1 MKPEAAAH
9 PSRRGFLALSGT
21 GLYVFFAA
29 PSAGFQQ
36 PAAAPAYPSDWN
48 AYLRIGGDGRV
59 TCFTGKVELGQG
71 TTTGLALLV
80 AEELDV
86 AFDSVDMVMADTGV
100 CPWDRATV
108 GSLGI
113 MQFGPVLRKAVA
125 EARAVLVEMAA
136 ERLGAP
142 SGRLRV
148 ETGIVSDSAAPEKR
162 VTYAQ
167 LAGGKRIERYVQEA
181 RPKPVPAHRVEGQ
194 SPRRKDAVDKV
205 TGKAKYS
212 ADVILP
218 GMLYAR
224 VLRPPVLGANL
235 KSVDTGATAKLPGV
249 LVIQDEGLVAVL
261 HQRPD
266 VAADAF
272 ELLKAEFEPPPPEP
286 DDQTIFDHLVKNAP
300 TAQLVGEKGNL
311 AEGKKRAAAVIERR
325 YRNGYI
331 AHAFLE
337 TYSALAHVEGDRAT
351 VWASTQV
358 PFRTKTEVAQAIRVP
373 ANNVRVIASYVG
385 GAFGGKCYGAPPVD
399 AARLSRIA
407 GKPVQVVFDRAEEFR
422 FGRMCPAAVVDV
434 RAGLT
439 AEGKLAFWDF
449 RAYGGG
455 PQESQS
461 FYDAPDQRTTS
472 AGSWQQSA
480 NPPGLHPLGVGTWRA
495 PAGLTN
501 TFARESHIDIL
512 AAHAG
517 ADPLEFRLQNLS
529 DRRMRRALE
538 AAAER
543 FGWKPSKA
551 PSGRGVGVACGIYTG
566 TYMVTM
572 AQLDVDPK
580 TGRVKLNRVVFVH
593 DQGTTVFPDGTK
605 QQIEGSVIMGLGYAL
620 SEEVHFRGGEVLTRN
635 FDSYEIPRFSA
646 IPRIETVLLDN
657 PEAPVTGCGEP
668 PVITIG
674 ALVANAIHD
683 ATGARMLRLPM
694 TPERLL
700 AEIKTPAANA

>member
-1 MKPEAAAH
+1 MKAAQ
-9 PSRRGFLALSGT
+9 PSRRGFLAVSGT

-29 PSAGFQQ
+29 PAAGFQQ
-36 PAAAPAYPSDWN
+36 AATAPGYPSDWN

-71 TTTGLALLV
+71 TTTGLALVV

-113 MQFGPVLRKAVA
+113 MQFGPVLRKAAA
-125 EARAVLVEMAA
+125 EARAVLLEMAA
-136 ERLGAP
+136 ERLGA
-142 SGRLRV
+142 SAGRLRV
-148 ETGIVSDSAAPEKR
+148 EAGIVSDSLAPEKR

-167 LAGGKRIERYVQEA
+167 LAGGKRIERHVQEA
-181 RPKPVPAHRVEGQ
+181 QPKPVGSHQGEGP
-194 SPRRKDAVDKV
+194 SPWRKDATDKI

-224 VLRPPVLGANL
+224 VLRAPVLGAKL
-235 KSVDTGATAKLPGV
+235 KSVDTGAAARLPGV
-249 LVIQDEGLVAVL
+249 RVIQDGDLVAVL

-266 VAADAF
+266 VAVDAF
-272 ELLKAEFEPPPPEP
+272 ELLKADFEPPPSAA
-286 DDQTIFDHLVKNAP
+286 DDETIFDHLVKNAP
-300 TAQLVGEKGNL
+300 AAQVVAEKGNL
-311 AEGKKRAAAVIERR
+311 ADGEKRATAVIERR

-337 TYSALAHVEGDRAT
+337 TYSALVHVEGDRAT

-358 PFRTKTEVAQAIRVP
+358 PFRTKAEVAQAIGVP
-373 ANNVRVIASYVG
+373 ADNVRVIASYVG

-407 GKPVQVVFDRAEEFR
+407 GKPVQVVLSRAEEFR

-439 AEGKLAFWDF
+439 AEGRLAFWDY

-455 PQESQS
+455 PQQSQS

-480 NPPGLHPLGVGTWRA
+480 NPPGLHPLGVGTWRG

-512 AAHAG
+512 AAHTG
-517 ADPLEFRLQNLS
+517 ADPVEFRLRHLS

-538 AAAER
+538 NAAER
-543 FGWKPSKA
+543 FGWPPSKA

-572 AQLDVDPK
+572 AQLDVDQK
-580 TGRVKLNRVVFVH
+580 TGRVRLNRVVFVH
-593 DQGTTVFPDGTK
+593 DQGKTVFADGTR
-605 QQIEGSVIMGLGYAL
+605 QQIEGSVIMGMGYAL
-620 SEEVHFRGGEVLTRN
+620 SEEVRFRGGEVLTRN

-646 IPRIETVLLDN
+646 IPKIETVLLDS

-674 ALVANAIHD
+674 ALLANAIHD

-700 AEIKTPAANA
+700 AEIKKPAGEA

>member
-1 MKPEAAAH
+1 MRPEANAH
-9 PSRRGFLALSGT
+9 PSRRGFMALGGT

-36 PAAAPAYPSDWN
+36 PTAPGYPADWN

-71 TTTGLALLV
+71 TTTGLALIV

-86 AFDSVDMVMADTGV
+86 AFDSVDMVMGDTGV

-113 MQFGPVLRKAVA
+113 MQFGPVLRKALA
-125 EARAVLVEMAA
+125 EARAVLLEMAA
-136 ERLGAP
+136 ERVGAP
-142 SGRLRV
+142 VERLRV
-148 ETGIVSDSAAPEKR
+148 KDGIVSDPRAPEKR

-167 LAGGKRIERYVQEA
+167 LAGGSRIERHLEGA
-181 RPKPVPAHRVEGQ
+181 LPKPVSEHRVEGQ

-205 TGKAKYS
+205 TGKARYS
-212 ADVILP
+212 ADVLLP

-224 VLRPPVLGANL
+224 VLRAPALGAKL
-235 KSVDTGATAKLPGV
+235 KSIDTSAAGKLPGV
-249 LVIQDEGLVAVL
+249 RVVQGEGLVAVL
-261 HQRPD
+261 HPRPD

-272 ELLKAEFEPPPPEP
+272 QLVKAEFEPPSPGP
-286 DDQTIFDHLVKNAP
+286 DDETIFDHLVKNAP
-300 TAQLVGEKGNL
+300 PLQVVGQKGSL
-311 AEGKKRAAAVIERR
+311 AEGEKLATAVVERQ

-358 PFRTKTEVAQAIRVP
+358 PFRTKLEVADAIGVP
-373 ANNVRVIASYVG
+373 PDNVRVIASYVG
-385 GAFGGKCYGAPPVD
+385 GAFGGKCYGAPPVE
-399 AARLSRIA
+399 AARLSQIV
-407 GKPVQVVFDRAEEFR
+407 GKPVQVVFERAEEFL
-422 FGRMCPAAVVDV
+422 FGRMCPAAVVNV

-439 AEGKLAFWDF
+439 ADHKLAFWDF
-449 RAYGGG
+449 RGYGGG

-461 FYDAPDQRTTS
+461 FYDAASQRTSS
-472 AGSWQQSA
+472 AGSWSQSA

-517 ADPLEFRLQNLS
+517 VDPVEFRLRNLS
-529 DRRMRRALE
+529 DKRMRRAVE

-543 FGWKPSKA
+543 FGWKPSRA
-551 PSGRGVGVACGIYTG
+551 PGGRGVGVACGIYTG
-566 TYMVTM
+566 TYMVTV
-572 AQLDVDPK
+572 AQLDVDAK
-580 TGRVKLNRVVFVH
+580 TGRVQVNRVVFVH
-593 DQGTTVFPDGTK
+593 DQGRTVFPDGTR

-620 SEEVHFRGGEVLTRN
+620 SEEVRFRGGDVLTRN
-635 FDSYEIPRFSA
+635 FDNYEIPRFSA
-646 IPRIETVLLDN
+646 VPRIETVLLDSRD
-657 PEAPVTGCGEP
+657 AAVTGCGEP

-674 ALVANAIHD
+674 ALLANAIYD
-683 ATGARMLRLPM
+683 ATGTRMLRLPM
-694 TPERLL
+694 TPTRLL
-700 AEIKTPAANA
+700 AALKKSPAQA